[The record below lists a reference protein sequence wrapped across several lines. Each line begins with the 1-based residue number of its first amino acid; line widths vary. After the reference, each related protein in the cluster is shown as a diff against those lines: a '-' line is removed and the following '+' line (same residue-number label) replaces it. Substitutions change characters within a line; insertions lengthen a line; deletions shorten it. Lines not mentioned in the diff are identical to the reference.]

1 MFYREL
7 NNDCLLHLNIE
18 HEVSLAIW
26 RPVRRETIK
35 LLDQHKN
42 EVLKIV
48 RDTRIA
54 KIVGASTSLAIG
66 GTLTIAGLALIPF
79 TFGAS
84 VGLSVAGAAMGVA
97 GTVTSA
103 GASIVSS
110 IMSNSRVKKA
120 HEHIKLD
127 QQISEHVNL
136 RGNSYN
142 QALKSAGIAI
152 DAGHAVI
159 GVGGQYGVGIAKG
172 VAAGVEAG
180 IESGGAAVRI
190 GIAGVQTVALAGGV
204 VGGVAL
210 LVSAPLDIY
219 QIVRNTY
226 GLAKSGKKGK
236 HESDKTCLW
245 YIEQIR
251 KMEEE
256 LNK

>member
-1 MFYREL
+1 MFYSEL
-7 NNDCLLHLNIE
+7 NNNDLLSLNIE
-18 HEVSLAIW
+18 YEVSVAIW
-26 RPVRRETIK
+26 RPVRCETIK
-35 LLDQHKN
+35 LLEQHRD

-48 RDTRIA
+48 RDSRIA

-66 GTLTIAGLALIPF
+66 GTLTLAGLALIPL

-84 VGLSVAGAAMGVA
+84 VGLTLAGAAVAVA

-103 GASIVSS
+103 GASLVSS

-120 HEHIKLD
+120 HEHIRLD

-136 RGNSYN
+136 RGNGYN

-152 DAGHAVI
+152 DLTHTAV
-159 GVGGQYGVGIAKG
+159 GVGGQHSVGIAKG

-180 IESGGAAVRI
+180 IESGRAAVRI
-190 GIAGVQTVALAGGV
+190 GIAGVQTVALVGGV

-219 QIVRNTY
+219 QIVRNAY

-256 LNK
+256 LNE